1 VNSNKLL
8 DVSSGGTQLVQ
19 STDTGVDSQLW
30 KIVNV
35 D

>member
-1 VNSNKLL
+1 MSSNKLL

-19 STDTGVDSQLW
+19 STDTNAVGQQW
-30 KIVNV
+30 KVVNV